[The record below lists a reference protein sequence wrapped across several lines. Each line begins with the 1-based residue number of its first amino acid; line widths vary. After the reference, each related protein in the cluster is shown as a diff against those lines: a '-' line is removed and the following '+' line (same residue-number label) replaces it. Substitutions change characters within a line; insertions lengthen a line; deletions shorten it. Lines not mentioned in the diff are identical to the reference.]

1 MLFISHCRHQKKAHE
16 GHIINWVRHRFDIY
30 ILPMKTPARLLPLQ
44 HADLID
50 EVVGQL
56 QSGKEA
62 EVYLVRV
69 EGIIRCAK
77 VYKEA
82 NHRTFTQKTQY
93 TEGRKIR
100 NSRQARAMEGN
111 SKYGRKERE
120 SEWQNTEVETLYLL
134 AAAGV
139 RVPQPLAF
147 YEGVLLLE
155 MVADQDGDPAPR
167 LSDVVLTAVQARAYF
182 QVMIREAVR
191 MLCAGIVHGDLSE
204 FNVLKAHDGLVIID
218 LPQAVQATANNAFAI
233 FERDLLQLAAFFGRS
248 APEIKSTNYAKE
260 IWQLYRNGKLRPDTQ
275 LTGKFAD
282 SSKNADVGEVM
293 AEIDEA
299 RAEALMRHRGPR

>member
-1 MLFISHCRHQKKAHE
+1 
-16 GHIINWVRHRFDIY
+16 
-30 ILPMKTPARLLPLQ
+30 MKTPNRLLPLIQ
-44 HADLID
+44 ADLID

-62 EVYLVRV
+62 EVYLVRA
-69 EGIIRCAK
+69 EGEICCAK

-82 NHRTFTQKTQY
+82 NNRTFKQKTQY

-100 NSRQARAMEGN
+100 NSRKARAMEGN

-120 SEWQNTEVETLYLL
+120 FEWQNTEVETLYLL

-139 RVPQPLAF
+139 QVPKPLGF

-155 MVADQDGDPAPR
+155 MAADQDGHPAPR
-167 LSDVVLTAVQARAYF
+167 LSDVNITADQARAFF
-182 QVMIREAVR
+182 QVMIKQSVL

-204 FNVLKAHDGLVIID
+204 FNILLSHKGLVIID
-218 LPQAVQATANNAFAI
+218 LPQAVQATANNAFGI
-233 FERDLLQLAAFFGRS
+233 FERDLLQLAAFFGRV
-248 APEIKSTNYAKE
+248 APEIKATNYAKE
-260 IWQLYRNGKLRPDTQ
+260 IWKLYRDGKLRPDTE
-275 LTGKFAD
+275 LTGRFTE
-282 SSKNADVGEVM
+282 NAKKANVSEVL

-299 RAEALMRHRGPR
+299 REEAIARRRPSSD

>member
-1 MLFISHCRHQKKAHE
+1 
-16 GHIINWVRHRFDIY
+16 
-30 ILPMKTPARLLPLQ
+30 MKTPARLLPLLQ
-44 HADLID
+44 ADLID

-62 EVYLVRV
+62 EVYLVRA
-69 EGIIRCAK
+69 EGVIRCAK

-82 NHRTFTQKTQY
+82 NDRTFKQKTQY

-100 NSRQARAMEGN
+100 NSRKARAMEGN

-120 SEWQNTEVETLYLL
+120 FEWQNTEVETLYLL

-139 RVPQPLAF
+139 QVPQPLAF

-155 MVADQDGDPAPR
+155 MVADRDGNPAPR
-167 LSDVVLTAVQARAYF
+167 LSDVALTGDQSRTF
-182 QVMIREAVR
+182 FNVMIRQAVR

-204 FNVLKAHDGLVIID
+204 FNILLSHNGLVIID

-233 FERDLLQLAAFFGRS
+233 FERDLLQLVAFFGRA
-248 APEIKSTNYAKE
+248 APEIKKTNYAKE
-260 IWQLYRNGKLRPDTQ
+260 IWQLYRNGKLHPEME
-275 LTGKFAD
+275 LTGQFTDK
-282 SSKNADVGEVM
+282 SKSANVGEVL

-299 RAEALMRHRGPR
+299 REEALFKRRGPK

>member
-1 MLFISHCRHQKKAHE
+1 
-16 GHIINWVRHRFDIY
+16 
-30 ILPMKTPARLLPLQ
+30 MKTPIRLLPLLQ
-44 HADLID
+44 ADLID
-50 EVVGQL
+50 DVVGQL

-62 EVYLVRV
+62 EVYLVRA
-69 EGIIRCAK
+69 EGVIRCAK

-82 NHRTFTQKTQY
+82 NDRTFKQKTQY

-100 NSRQARAMEGN
+100 NSRKARAMEGN

-120 SEWQNTEVETLYLL
+120 FEWQNTEVETLYLL

-139 RVPQPLAF
+139 QVPQPLAF

-155 MVADQDGDPAPR
+155 MIVDRDGNPAPR
-167 LSDVVLTAVQARAYF
+167 LSDVSLTSEQSRAFF
-182 QVMIREAVR
+182 QVVIRQAVR

-204 FNVLKAHDGLVIID
+204 FNILLSHNGLVIID

-233 FERDLLQLAAFFGRS
+233 FERDLLQLVAFFGRA
-248 APEIKSTNYAKE
+248 APEIKKTNYAKE
-260 IWQLYRNGKLRPDTQ
+260 IWQLYRNGKLHPESE
-275 LTGKFAD
+275 LTGQFTDK
-282 SSKNADVGEVM
+282 SKSANVGEVL

-299 RAEALMRHRGPR
+299 REEALLKRRGPK

>member
-1 MLFISHCRHQKKAHE
+1 MRPVVPTTNPVYYAT
-16 GHIINWVRHRFDIY
+16 
-30 ILPMKTPARLLPLQ
+30 MKTPARLLPLLQ
-44 HADLID
+44 ADLID

-62 EVYLVRV
+62 EVYLVRA
-69 EGIIRCAK
+69 EGVIRCAK

-82 NHRTFTQKTQY
+82 NDRTFKQKTQY

-100 NSRQARAMEGN
+100 NSRKARAMEGN

-120 SEWQNTEVETLYLL
+120 FEWQNTEVETLYLL

-139 RVPQPLAF
+139 QVPQPLAF

-155 MVADQDGDPAPR
+155 MVADRDGNPAPR
-167 LSDVVLTAVQARAYF
+167 LSDVALTGDQSRTF
-182 QVMIREAVR
+182 FNVMIRQAVR

-204 FNVLKAHDGLVIID
+204 FNILLSHNGLVIID

-233 FERDLLQLAAFFGRS
+233 FERDLLQLVAFFGRA
-248 APEIKSTNYAKE
+248 APEIKKTNYAKE
-260 IWQLYRNGKLRPDTQ
+260 IWQLYRNGKLHPEME
-275 LTGKFAD
+275 LTGQFTDK
-282 SSKNADVGEVM
+282 SKSANVGEVL

-299 RAEALMRHRGPR
+299 REEALLKRRGPK

>member
-1 MLFISHCRHQKKAHE
+1 
-16 GHIINWVRHRFDIY
+16 
-30 ILPMKTPARLLPLQ
+30 MKTPMRLLPLLQ
-44 HADLID
+44 ADLID
-50 EVVGQL
+50 DVVGQL

-62 EVYLVRV
+62 EVYLVRA
-69 EGIIRCAK
+69 EGVIRCAK

-82 NHRTFTQKTQY
+82 NDRTFKQKTQY

-100 NSRQARAMEGN
+100 NSRKARAMEGN

-120 SEWQNTEVETLYLL
+120 FEWQNTEVETLYLL

-139 RVPQPLAF
+139 QVPQPLAF

-155 MVADQDGDPAPR
+155 MIVDRDGNPAPR
-167 LSDVVLTAVQARAYF
+167 LSDVSLTSEQSRAFF
-182 QVMIREAVR
+182 QVVIRQAVR

-204 FNVLKAHDGLVIID
+204 FNILLSHNGLVIID

-233 FERDLLQLAAFFGRS
+233 FERDLLQLVAFFGRA
-248 APEIKSTNYAKE
+248 APEIKKTNYAKE
-260 IWQLYRNGKLRPDTQ
+260 IWQLYRNGKLHPDTD
-275 LTGKFAD
+275 LTGHFAD
-282 SSKNADVGEVM
+282 SSKAANVGEVL

-299 RAEALMRHRGPR
+299 REEALLKRRGPK

>member
-1 MLFISHCRHQKKAHE
+1 
-16 GHIINWVRHRFDIY
+16 
-30 ILPMKTPARLLPLQ
+30 MKTPIRLLPLLQ
-44 HADLID
+44 ADLID
-50 EVVGQL
+50 DVVGQL

-62 EVYLVRV
+62 EVYLVRA
-69 EGIIRCAK
+69 EGVIRCAK

-82 NHRTFTQKTQY
+82 NDRTFKQKTQY

-100 NSRQARAMEGN
+100 NSRKARAMEGN

-120 SEWQNTEVETLYLL
+120 FEWQNTEVETLYLL

-139 RVPQPLAF
+139 QVPQPLAF

-155 MVADQDGDPAPR
+155 MIVDRDGNPAPR
-167 LSDVVLTAVQARAYF
+167 LSDVSLTSEQSRAFF
-182 QVMIREAVR
+182 QVVIRQAVR

-204 FNVLKAHDGLVIID
+204 FNILLSHNGLVIID

-233 FERDLLQLAAFFGRS
+233 FERDLLQLVAFFGRA
-248 APEIKSTNYAKE
+248 APEIKKTNYVKE
-260 IWQLYRNGKLRPDTQ
+260 IWQLYRNGKLHPEIE
-275 LTGKFAD
+275 LTGQFTDK
-282 SSKNADVGEVM
+282 SKSANVGEVL

-299 RAEALMRHRGPR
+299 REEALLKRRGPK

>member
-1 MLFISHCRHQKKAHE
+1 M
-16 GHIINWVRHRFDIY
+16 
-30 ILPMKTPARLLPLQ
+30 RLLPLLQ
-44 HADLID
+44 ADLID
-50 EVVGQL
+50 DVVGQL

-62 EVYLVRV
+62 EVYLVIA
-69 EGIIRCAK
+69 EGVIRCAK

-82 NHRTFTQKTQY
+82 NHRTFKQKTQY

-100 NSRQARAMEGN
+100 NSRKARAMEGN

-139 RVPQPLAF
+139 QVPQPLAF

-155 MVADQDGDPAPR
+155 MVADRDGNPAPR
-167 LSDVVLTAVQARAYF
+167 LSDVALSSEQSRAFF
-182 QVMIREAVR
+182 QVIIRQAVR
-191 MLCAGIVHGDLSE
+191 MLCAGVVHGDLSE
-204 FNVLKAHDGLVIID
+204 YNILLSHNGLVIID

-233 FERDLLQLAAFFGRS
+233 FERDLLQLAAFFGRA
-248 APEIKSTNYAKE
+248 APEIKKTNYAKE
-260 IWQLYRNGKLRPDTQ
+260 IWQLYRNGKLFPDTE
-275 LTGKFAD
+275 LTGQFAD
-282 SSKNADVGEVM
+282 RSKAANVGEVL

-299 RAEALMRHRGPR
+299 REEAQLKRRGPR

>member
-1 MLFISHCRHQKKAHE
+1 
-16 GHIINWVRHRFDIY
+16 
-30 ILPMKTPARLLPLQ
+30 MKTPARLLPLLQ
-44 HADLID
+44 ADLID

-62 EVYLVRV
+62 EVYLVRA
-69 EGIIRCAK
+69 EGVIRCAK

-82 NHRTFTQKTQY
+82 NDRTFKQKTQY

-100 NSRQARAMEGN
+100 NSRKARAMEGN

-120 SEWQNTEVETLYLL
+120 FEWQNTEVETLYLL

-139 RVPQPLAF
+139 QVPQPLAF

-155 MVADQDGDPAPR
+155 MVADRDGNPAPR
-167 LSDVVLTAVQARAYF
+167 LSDVALTGDQSRTF
-182 QVMIREAVR
+182 FNVMIRQAVR

-204 FNVLKAHDGLVIID
+204 FNILLSHNGLVIID

-233 FERDLLQLAAFFGRS
+233 FERDLLQLVAFFGRA
-248 APEIKSTNYAKE
+248 APEIKKTNYAKE
-260 IWQLYRNGKLRPDTQ
+260 IWQLYRNGKLHPEME
-275 LTGKFAD
+275 LTGQFTDK
-282 SSKNADVGEVM
+282 SKSANVGEVL

-299 RAEALMRHRGPR
+299 REEAIFKRRGPK

>member
-1 MLFISHCRHQKKAHE
+1 
-16 GHIINWVRHRFDIY
+16 
-30 ILPMKTPARLLPLQ
+30 MKTPARLLPLLQ
-44 HADLID
+44 ADLID

-62 EVYLVRV
+62 EVYLVRA
-69 EGIIRCAK
+69 EGVIRCAK

-82 NHRTFTQKTQY
+82 NDRTFKQKTQY

-100 NSRQARAMEGN
+100 NSRKARAMEGN

-120 SEWQNTEVETLYLL
+120 FEWQNTEVETLYLL

-139 RVPQPLAF
+139 QVPQPLAF

-155 MVADQDGDPAPR
+155 MVADRDGNPAPR
-167 LSDVVLTAVQARAYF
+167 LSDVALTGDQSRTF
-182 QVMIREAVR
+182 FNVMIRQAVR

-204 FNVLKAHDGLVIID
+204 FNILWSHNGLVIID

-233 FERDLLQLAAFFGRS
+233 FERDLLQLVAFFGRA
-248 APEIKSTNYAKE
+248 APEIKKTNYAKE
-260 IWQLYRNGKLRPDTQ
+260 IWQLYRNGKLHPEME
-275 LTGKFAD
+275 LTGQFTDK
-282 SSKNADVGEVM
+282 SKSANVGEVL

-299 RAEALMRHRGPR
+299 REEALFKRRGPK

>member
-1 MLFISHCRHQKKAHE
+1 
-16 GHIINWVRHRFDIY
+16 
-30 ILPMKTPARLLPLQ
+30 MKIPNRLLPLIQ
-44 HADLID
+44 ADLID

-62 EVYLVRV
+62 EVYLVRA
-69 EGIIRCAK
+69 EGEICCAK

-82 NHRTFTQKTQY
+82 NNRTFKQKTQY

-100 NSRQARAMEGN
+100 NSRKARAMEGN

-120 SEWQNTEVETLYLL
+120 FEWQNTEVETLYLL

-139 RVPQPLAF
+139 QVPKPLGF

-155 MVADQDGDPAPR
+155 MAADQDGHPAPR
-167 LSDVVLTAVQARAYF
+167 LSDVNITADQARSFF
-182 QVMIREAVR
+182 QVMIKQSVL

-204 FNVLKAHDGLVIID
+204 FNILLSHKGLVIID
-218 LPQAVQATANNAFAI
+218 LPQAVQATANNAFGI
-233 FERDLLQLAAFFGRS
+233 FERDLLQLVAFFGRV
-248 APEIKSTNYAKE
+248 APEIKATNYAKE
-260 IWQLYRNGKLRPDTQ
+260 IWKLYRDGKLRPDTE
-275 LTGKFAD
+275 LTGRFTE
-282 SSKNADVGEVM
+282 NAKKANVSEVL

-299 RAEALMRHRGPR
+299 REEAIARRRPSSD

>member
-1 MLFISHCRHQKKAHE
+1 
-16 GHIINWVRHRFDIY
+16 
-30 ILPMKTPARLLPLQ
+30 MKTPIRLLPLLQ
-44 HADLID
+44 ADLID
-50 EVVGQL
+50 DVVGQL

-62 EVYLVRV
+62 EVYLVRA
-69 EGIIRCAK
+69 EGVIRCAK

-82 NHRTFTQKTQY
+82 NDRTFKQKTQY

-100 NSRQARAMEGN
+100 NSRKARAMEGN

-120 SEWQNTEVETLYLL
+120 FEWQNTEVETLYLL

-139 RVPQPLAF
+139 QVPQPLAF

-155 MVADQDGDPAPR
+155 MIVDRDGNPAPR
-167 LSDVVLTAVQARAYF
+167 LSDVSLTSEQSRAFF
-182 QVMIREAVR
+182 QVVIRQAVR

-204 FNVLKAHDGLVIID
+204 FNILLSHNGLVIID

-233 FERDLLQLAAFFGRS
+233 FERDLLQLVAFFGRA
-248 APEIKSTNYAKE
+248 APEIKKTNYAKE
-260 IWQLYRNGKLRPDTQ
+260 IWQLYRNGKLHPEIE
-275 LTGKFAD
+275 LTGQFTDK
-282 SSKNADVGEVM
+282 SKSANVGEVL

-299 RAEALMRHRGPR
+299 REEALLKRRGPK